1 MKRPALYYA
10 LGLSAILLLT
20 PVLSPQHPLPENNF
34 LEEFPVSS
42 IPEGLYTYENT
53 IRSAAKDS
61 GWDWRLIASI
71 IYHESRFHN
80 EAQSSKGATG
90 LMQIRSS
97 RYSQDTLLIPSVN
110 IAIGTEYLKRL
121 ETMFPAASRED
132 SLKFALAAYNLG
144 DGNIRK
150 LIAQADSAGLDSRY
164 WELVAHM
171 LPDGHRT
178 PAYVN
183 KVLRTYEN
191 YCARLP
197 R

>member
-42 IPEGLYTYENT
+42 IPEGLSTYENT

-121 ETMFPAASRED
+121 ENMFPAASRED

>member
-42 IPEGLYTYENT
+42 IPEGLSTYENT

-178 PAYVN
+178 PVYVN

>member
-42 IPEGLYTYENT
+42 IPEGLSTYENT

-144 DGNIRK
+144 DGNIRQ

>member
-121 ETMFPAASRED
+121 ENMFPAASRED

>member
-1 MKRPALYYA
+1 MKRPVILYA
-10 LGLSAILLLT
+10 LGLSALLLLT
-20 PVLSPQHPLPENNF
+20 PVRSPQHPVPENNF

-42 IPEGLYTYENT
+42 IPEGLSTYEHI
-53 IRSAAKDS
+53 IRSAAGDS
-61 GWDWRLIASI
+61 GWDWRLIAAI

-110 IAIGTEYLKRL
+110 LAIGTEYLSRL
-121 ETMFPAASRED
+121 EKMFPAASGED
-132 SLKFALAAYNLG
+132 SLKFALAAFNLG

-150 LIAQADSAGLDSRY
+150 LIAQADSAGLDSTY
-164 WELVAHM
+164 WELVSHM

-183 KVLRTYEN
+183 KVLRTYED

>member
-42 IPEGLYTYENT
+42 IPEGLSTYENT

-121 ETMFPAASRED
+121 EAMFPAASRED

>member
-20 PVLSPQHPLPENNF
+20 PVQSPQHPLPENNF

-42 IPEGLYTYENT
+42 IPEGLSTYENT

>member
-42 IPEGLYTYENT
+42 IPEGLSTYENT

-183 KVLRTYEN
+183 TVLRTYEN

>member
-42 IPEGLYTYENT
+42 IPEGLSTYEST

>member
-42 IPEGLYTYENT
+42 IPDGLSTYENT

>member
-42 IPEGLYTYENT
+42 IPEGLSTYENT

-80 EAQSSKGATG
+80 EAQSSRGATG

>member
-42 IPEGLYTYENT
+42 IPEGLSTYENT

-110 IAIGTEYLKRL
+110 IAIGMEYLKRL

>member
-42 IPEGLYTYENT
+42 IPEGLSTYENT

>member
-42 IPEGLYTYENT
+42 IPEGLSTYENT

-121 ETMFPAASRED
+121 ETLFPAASRED